1 MEAKI
6 YNLDEYRAR
15 KTEAI
20 KKEKGKNMANHPSR
34 RVDRQSF
41 LDRTVNK
48 IGDSVGFP
56 RTSVLFTDSED
67 KISQDTD
74 PTPPQGI
81 KRPVEMYD
89 QDKETP
95 QFYDQDKD

>member
-15 KTEAI
+15 KTKAI
-20 KKEKGKNMANHPSR
+20 KKEKNVNTANHPSR
-34 RVDRQSF
+34 RVDRQSV
-41 LDRTVNK
+41 LDKVINK

-56 RTSVLFTDSED
+56 RTSVLFTDSEND
-67 KISQDTD
+67 ISQDTD

-81 KRPVEMYD
+81 ERPQQYD
-89 QDKETP
+89 QEKDEP
-95 QFYDQDKD
+95 QFYDQDKDK

>member
-15 KTEAI
+15 KTAAI

-34 RVDRQSF
+34 KVDRQSF
-41 LDRTVNK
+41 LDRTINK

-67 KISQDTD
+67 EISQDTD

-89 QDKETP
+89 QDKETS

>member
-15 KTEAI
+15 KTSTI
-20 KKEKGKNMANHPSR
+20 KKDKNVDTSTHPAR
-34 RVDRQSF
+34 RVDRQSM
-41 LDRTVNK
+41 LDKVVNK

-67 KISQDTD
+67 EISQDTD

-81 KRPVEMYD
+81 ERPVEMYD
-89 QDKETP
+89 QEKDEP

>member
-6 YNLDEYRAR
+6 YNLDEYRTR

-34 RVDRQSF
+34 RVDRQST
-41 LDRTVNK
+41 LDKVINK

-56 RTSVLFTDSED
+56 RTSVLFTDSES

>member
-1 MEAKI
+1 MEGKI

-15 KTEAI
+15 KNASI
-20 KKEKGKNMANHPSR
+20 KKDKNVDTSNHPAR
-34 RVDRQSF
+34 RVDRQSS
-41 LDRTVNK
+41 LDRMLNK

-67 KISQDTD
+67 DISQDTD

-81 KRPVEMYD
+81 ERPVEMYD
-89 QDKETP
+89 QDKDGP